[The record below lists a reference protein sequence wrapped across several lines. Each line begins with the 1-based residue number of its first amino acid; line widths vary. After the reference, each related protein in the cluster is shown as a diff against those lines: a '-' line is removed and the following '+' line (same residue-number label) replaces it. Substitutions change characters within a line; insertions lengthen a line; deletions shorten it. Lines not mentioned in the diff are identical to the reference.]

1 MMGVNLLRAATDRT
15 DSVIRGAI
23 LRNSALS
30 ELMFV
35 VPPLWVAQRTFHTW
49 LDPCVGGN
57 KEIREHVIYLRTIK
71 KKMLCD
77 GLGFF
82 CFFLQQ

>member
-23 LRNSALS
+23 FRNSVLS

-57 KEIREHVIYLRTIK
+57 KEIREYVIYLRTIK
-71 KKMLCD
+71 TTAL
-77 GLGFF
+77 
-82 CFFLQQ
+82 